1 MTRLAGHTA
10 QHLALA
16 GSVQAH
22 VQAIFVVAFMYIKN
36 YNAHMNTNPS
46 HSFVQLRGAMLTL
59 AAWLETPLAHTV
71 GQIDANDGAHRLRSL
86 CSAGLRNLA
95 GHAEEFDQL
104 IARPNAFATHFS
116 ATVAMLARTAAGAED
131 AAAPPAAPS
140 DAQLADAAFMLV
152 EDMAA
157 LFRERS
163 LRAPETPVPSAEEA
177 LLAHFEHCGEWHP
190 ADGATVTDWY
200 YVRLPALVLA
210 QLLRRTEAAARAASA
225 ACPPGS

>member
-1 MTRLAGHTA
+1 
-10 QHLALA
+10 
-16 GSVQAH
+16 
-22 VQAIFVVAFMYIKN
+22 
-36 YNAHMNTNPS
+36 MNTTPPP
-46 HSFVQLRGAMLTL
+46 SFVHLRGAMLTL
-59 AAWLETPLAHTV
+59 AAWLETPLPPAV
-71 GQIDANDGAHRLRSL
+71 GQVDANDAAHRLRSL
-86 CSAGLRNLA
+86 CSAGLRSLA
-95 GHAEEFDQL
+95 DHADEYDQL
-104 IARPNAFATHFS
+104 IARPNAFATHFA
-116 ATVAMLARTAAGAED
+116 ATVAMLARTASLAEGR
-131 AAAPPAAPS
+131 AESPSAPS

-177 LLAHFEHCGEWHP
+177 LLAHFENCGEWQP

-225 ACPPGS
+225 TCPPGS